1 MGVFFVGKQMLGVVY
16 LLVTSQGNE
25 RKEQTLNKG
34 CAFSSCSGGKQTA
47 MGSARLRVVAV
58 GSQSCR
64 MAWGAHVQP
73 GGGRSPVVN
82 GQVLL
87 LLVGITVASLA
98 VVRKMRRS
106 GWGGKLNSIVALPVG
121 LLPLS
126 GVQEICLARIHSSIS
141 LLLEKKQSK
150 WSLGFLIQSF
160 S

>member
-1 MGVFFVGKQMLGVVY
+1 M
-16 LLVTSQGNE
+16 
-25 RKEQTLNKG
+25 
-34 CAFSSCSGGKQTA
+34 
-47 MGSARLRVVAV
+47 
-58 GSQSCR
+58 
-64 MAWGAHVQP
+64 QP
-73 GGGRSPVVN
+73 GSGRSPVVS

-87 LLVGITVASLA
+87 LLVGITVPLLA
-98 VVRKMRRS
+98 VLRKMPRS
-106 GWGGKLNSIVALPVG
+106 GWDGKLNSIMALPVS